1 MSQTFEFY
9 DARARE
15 AEAEANQATLDN
27 VRDRNLRA
35 AKTWQAL
42 ANQAQRVLRD
52 REKSEREKAAKRA
65 VEAADAA
72 DIQDVLDASEQA
84 V

>member
-15 AEAEANQATLDN
+15 AEAEADKATLDN

-42 ANQAQRVLRD
+42 ANQAQRVLHD
-52 REKSEREKAAKRA
+52 REKTEREKAAKRA
-65 VEAADAA
+65 LEAADAEGV
-72 DIQDVLDASEQA
+72 QDALDASGEA
-84 V
+84 A